1 MCLRTCFTSFFKHLL
16 YWPISQLKKHH
27 RLSRWPQIFEPHPK
41 KSNALDWQSQPVHSP
56 RFSFIRK
63 LTQKNPWFIFDQRRP
78 LCCPVQRPKTLPQWV
93 VIKLFTSKK
102 LDMTSSCNTAIF
114 ISSQG
119 CVQPALKTTYS
130 PGFLFADNEDE
141 AMFRC
146 LEVI

>member
-1 MCLRTCFTSFFKHLL
+1 MLPSPETQNTSTMSS
-16 YWPISQLKKHH
+16 Y
-27 RLSRWPQIFEPHPK
+27 
-41 KSNALDWQSQPVHSP
+41 
-56 RFSFIRK
+56 
-63 LTQKNPWFIFDQRRP
+63 
-78 LCCPVQRPKTLPQWV
+78 
-93 VIKLFTSKK
+93 KLFTSKK

-130 PGFLFADNEDE
+130 PGFLFVDNEDE

>member
-1 MCLRTCFTSFFKHLL
+1 
-16 YWPISQLKKHH
+16 
-27 RLSRWPQIFEPHPK
+27 
-41 KSNALDWQSQPVHSP
+41 
-56 RFSFIRK
+56 
-63 LTQKNPWFIFDQRRP
+63 
-78 LCCPVQRPKTLPQWV
+78 
-93 VIKLFTSKK
+93 
-102 LDMTSSCNTAIF
+102 MTSSCNTAIF